1 MNQRGVTILATY
13 LEKRPL
19 GRLVRVRKVGDDD
32 FIVAIE
38 DLRDG
43 RTQLIHSSDDLRRWL
58 QSFVNGECIIPAA
71 AICGRC
77 DKLHIDRDV
86 NGELLQDCIPCS
98 ADLIE
103 VGAEMFLR
111 AIDGPFGL

>member
-19 GRLVRVRKVGDDD
+19 GRMVRVRNVGEDD

-43 RTQLIHSSDDLRRWL
+43 RTQLIHSSRDLRRCSGRSWMASASS
-58 QSFVNGECIIPAA
+58 QQRGSVDAA
-71 AICGRC
+71 TSCTST
-77 DKLHIDRDV
+77 
-86 NGELLQDCIPCS
+86 ET
-98 ADLIE
+98 
-103 VGAEMFLR
+103 
-111 AIDGPFGL
+111 